1 MIKLF
6 EPITALPV
14 GELHELL
21 GASEPFEMSD
31 ASKNRRYHDWKMEI
45 DDSPIFRYIYRNFA
59 PGRHL
64 EFGTWRGEGTCYV
77 LEECGG
83 TVWTIN
89 PALGEKSED
98 GEAVYGCY
106 PEDMPMVREWGER
119 LGLDVGDNPA
129 TDRVT
134 FIGMKYLMRDLGSR
148 VCQIYS
154 DSREWDTTNY
164 PAGFFDSVLVD
175 GGHEEDVVLND
186 TRKALPLL
194 RSGGIMM
201 WHDFCPD
208 HEIVRDFSTSRGVV
222 NAMKKLIPELNQ
234 FRRVHWLE
242 PSFILI
248 GIKE

>member
-1 MIKLF
+1 MIDLF
-6 EPITALPV
+6 DPITPISV
-14 GELHELL
+14 DDLHTLL
-21 GASEPFEMSD
+21 GVDEAFVQPAESRNKAF
-31 ASKNRRYHDWKMEI
+31 HDWKMEV

-77 LEECGG
+77 LDECGA

-89 PALGEKSED
+89 PAFGEKSDD
-98 GEAVYGCY
+98 GGAVYGCY

-164 PAGFFDSVLVD
+164 PTGFFDSVLVD
-175 GGHEEDVVLND
+175 GGHQEELVIND

-194 RSGGIMM
+194 RSGGVMM

-208 HEIVRDFSTSRGVV
+208 DAIVRDFAATNGVV
-222 NAMKKLIPELNQ
+222 GALRKMGPELSE
-234 FRRVHWLE
+234 FRKVHWIE

-248 GIKE
+248 GIKA